1 MKGKRWLAFQLSAL
15 ALIVTAYWS
24 AFLVKPYSALSFWL
38 ILLLSSGIGLLL
50 VLEILSAQR
59 NLHKFVTQMDREINL
74 AERDSLYNFPA
85 PAVILDADVTVIW
98 YNQAFAEQIYSAGDP
113 FGMAFTQLVSV
124 DLQKAK
130 SRGGAV
136 VGVGSKHY
144 RIKATDTEK
153 TGTTL
158 SILYFEDVTE
168 MMQIEAELRSTRPSV
183 MLIMIDNYE
192 DLMANAKES
201 EKANVLVQL
210 EKLFETF
217 MSNSSGILKKL
228 GTDRFIAI
236 LEEKQLSEII
246 EKRFKILDEARAI
259 TVAEKLAV
267 TLSIGVGKGA
277 SSMAES
283 ETLARQAL
291 DMALGRGGDQAAVKT
306 DGGFEFFGGVSK
318 GIEKHAKV
326 KTRIIATALKE
337 LVENSDKVYIMGHKF
352 GDLDSIGSASGLAGA
367 LQLMGHYVRV
377 VVDPDKNLANTLIER
392 IKEEQGQDFYI
403 TPATALEDVN
413 ERTLLIIVDTHNK
426 GYVESPE
433 LYNRSKHVVV
443 IDHHRKTVTYIEN
456 AVIFHHEPYASSA
469 SEMVAELIQHIP
481 NISKLPACFAE
492 ALLAGITLD
501 TKNFV
506 MRTGV
511 RTFEAA
517 AFLKKLGADTVSV
530 RGLFASTIDSYQ
542 KKTRLVSSAEIYNR
556 CAIAVSESTTEDI
569 RVVAAQAADELL
581 NVSGVDASFVIHDNS
596 GVINISARSMG
607 AMNVQIIMEK
617 LGGGGHQTMAGA
629 QLDGITIDSGKS
641 QLLEA
646 IDAYIKESS

>member
-15 ALIVTAYWS
+15 ALIVTAYWA
-24 AFLVKPYSALSFWL
+24 AFLVMPYSALSFWL

-50 VLEILSAQR
+50 VLEILSAQK
-59 NLHKFVTQMDREINL
+59 NLHRFVTQMDREINL

-85 PAVILDADVTVIW
+85 PAVILDAEMTIIW
-98 YNQAFAEQIYSAGDP
+98 YNQAFAEHIFAGADP
-113 FGMAFTQLVSV
+113 FGMVFTQLVSV

-136 VGVGSKHY
+136 VALGERNY
-144 RIKATDTEK
+144 RIKATDTQK

-158 SILYFEDVTE
+158 SILYFEDVTD
-168 MMQIEAELRSTRPSV
+168 MVQIEAELRSSRPSV

-210 EKLFETF
+210 EKLFESF
-217 MSNSSGILKKL
+217 MSSSSGILKKL

-236 LEEKQLSEII
+236 LEEKQLGEII

-277 SSMAES
+277 GSMAES
-283 ETLARQAL
+283 EALARQAL

-367 LQLMGHYVRV
+367 IRLMGHYAHV

-392 IKEEQGQDFYI
+392 IKEEQDSGLYI
-403 TPATALEDVN
+403 TPDTAIAEVTD
-413 ERTLLIIVDTHNK
+413 RTLLIIVDTHNK
-426 GYVESPE
+426 SYLESAE
-433 LYNRSKHVVV
+433 LYSRANHVVV
-443 IDHHRKTVTYIEN
+443 IDHHRKTVSYIEN

-469 SEMVAELIQHIP
+469 SEMVAELIQHFP
-481 NISKLPACFAE
+481 NIGKLSSCFAE

-556 CAIAVSESTTEDI
+556 CAIAVSETTAEDI

-581 NVSGVDASFVIHDNS
+581 NVSGVDASFVIHENN
-596 GVINISARSMG
+596 GVINISARSLG

-617 LGGGGHQTMAGA
+617 LGGGGHQTMAGS
-629 QLDGITIDSGKS
+629 QLDGITVDSGKS